1 MYVPVPTVIIKME
14 TTFRMPFSFT
24 GGGIYMRKIKKGL
37 LAFLASIVLLSS
49 LPASSLPYSAAIT
62 AEAHSGRTDARGGH
76 RDNKNKSGLGSY
88 HYHCGGHPAHL
99 HPNGVCPYSGQASTS
114 QSTVPQPSV
123 SASSQTTASSSPPA
137 AQLPQQNQTAANTDQ
152 ALLDKY
158 QNVLSDF
165 DAKQN
170 GYFTLEINQLIYNFV
185 ATGGVS
191 DAFLAGFLTPEE
203 SADLYPSVTA
213 AQSEIASKII
223 YMRLYETFA
232 AQVQAQAAQS
242 ASQQTVPSVPAASA
256 NGTPAGSSADTQ
268 TGSGQDDLLYRLVF
282 QTQTRLTELGFYTGE
297 IDGVF
302 DAETQQALI
311 QFQTACGLTPDGVIN
326 QQVITVLG
334 ITV

>member
-1 MYVPVPTVIIKME
+1 
-14 TTFRMPFSFT
+14 
-24 GGGIYMRKIKKGL
+24 MRKIKKGL

-123 SASSQTTASSSPPA
+123 SASSQTTASSSTPA

-170 GYFTLEINQLIYNFV
+170 GYFTLEINQLIYNFI
-185 ATGGVS
+185 AAGGVS
-191 DAFLAGFLTPEE
+191 DAFLAGFLTLEE
-203 SADLYPSVTA
+203 AADLYPSVTA

-282 QTQTRLTELGFYTGE
+282 QTQTRLTDLGFYTGE

>member
-1 MYVPVPTVIIKME
+1 MASRSSISKIIYRKSIYDKQFPILLVP
-14 TTFRMPFSFT
+14 SCSHC
-24 GGGIYMRKIKKGL
+24 Y
-37 LAFLASIVLLSS
+37 
-49 LPASSLPYSAAIT
+49 
-62 AEAHSGRTDARGGH
+62 
-76 RDNKNKSGLGSY
+76 NKNGNNISYAIFIYRRGNLHEKNQKRISGISGV
-88 HYHCGGHPAHL
+88 HRPAVL
-99 HPNGVCPYSGQASTS
+99 TACF
-114 QSTVPQPSV
+114 QPSV
-123 SASSQTTASSSPPA
+123 SASSQTTASSSTPA
-137 AQLPQQNQTAANTDQ
+137 AQLPQQNQTAENTEQ

-191 DAFLAGFLTPEE
+191 DAFLADFLTPEE
-203 SADLYPSVTA
+203 AADLYPSVTA

-282 QTQTRLTELGFYTGE
+282 QTQTRLTDLGFYTGE

>member
-1 MYVPVPTVIIKME
+1 
-14 TTFRMPFSFT
+14 
-24 GGGIYMRKIKKGL
+24 MRKIKKGF
-37 LAFLASIVLLSS
+37 LALLASIVLLSS

-123 SASSQTTASSSPPA
+123 SASSQTTASSSTPA

-152 ALLDKY
+152 ALLYKY

-170 GYFTLEINQLIYNFV
+170 GYFTLEINQLIYNFI
-185 ATGGVS
+185 AAGGVS

-203 SADLYPSVTA
+203 AADLYPSVTA
-213 AQSEIASKII
+213 TQSEIASKII

-282 QTQTRLTELGFYTGE
+282 QTQTRLTDLGFYTGE

>member
-1 MYVPVPTVIIKME
+1 
-14 TTFRMPFSFT
+14 
-24 GGGIYMRKIKKGL
+24 MRKIKKRL

-123 SASSQTTASSSPPA
+123 SASSQTTASSSTPA
-137 AQLPQQNQTAANTDQ
+137 AQLPQQNQTASNTEQ

-185 ATGGVS
+185 TTGGVS
-191 DAFLAGFLTPEE
+191 NAFLAGFLTPEE

-282 QTQTRLTELGFYTGE
+282 QTQTRLTDLGFYTGE

>member
-1 MYVPVPTVIIKME
+1 
-14 TTFRMPFSFT
+14 
-24 GGGIYMRKIKKGL
+24 MRKIKKGL

-123 SASSQTTASSSPPA
+123 SASSQTTASSSTPA

-170 GYFTLEINQLIYNFV
+170 GYFTLEINQLIYNFI
-185 ATGGVS
+185 AAGGVS

-203 SADLYPSVTA
+203 AADLYPSVTA
-213 AQSEIASKII
+213 TQSEIASKII

-302 DAETQQALI
+302 DVETQQALI

>member
-1 MYVPVPTVIIKME
+1 
-14 TTFRMPFSFT
+14 
-24 GGGIYMRKIKKGL
+24 MRKIKKGF
-37 LAFLASIVLLSS
+37 LALLASIVLLSS

-76 RDNKNKSGLGSY
+76 RDNKNRSGLGSY

-123 SASSQTTASSSPPA
+123 SASSQTTASSSTPA

-170 GYFTLEINQLIYNFV
+170 GYFTLEINQLIYNFI
-185 ATGGVS
+185 AAGGVS

-203 SADLYPSVTA
+203 AADLYPSVTA

-282 QTQTRLTELGFYTGE
+282 QTQTRLTDLGFYTGE

>member
-1 MYVPVPTVIIKME
+1 
-14 TTFRMPFSFT
+14 
-24 GGGIYMRKIKKGL
+24 MRKIKKGF
-37 LAFLASIVLLSS
+37 LAFLASFVLLSS
-49 LPASSLPYSAAIT
+49 LPSSSLPYSAAIT

-99 HPNGVCPYSGQASTS
+99 HPNGVCPYSGQSSAP
-114 QSTVPQPSV
+114 QVTVPQPSV
-123 SASSQTTASSSPPA
+123 SASGQTAS
-137 AQLPQQNQTAANTDQ
+137 NTEQ

-158 QNVLSDF
+158 QSVLADF

-170 GYFTLEINQLIYNFV
+170 GYFTLEINQLICNFV

-191 DAFLAGFLTPEE
+191 DAFLADFLTPEE
-203 SADLYPSVTA
+203 AADLYPSVTA

-232 AQVQAQAAQS
+232 TQIQAQTAQS
-242 ASQQTVPSVPAASA
+242 ASPQAVPGAPAGSA
-256 NGTPAGSSADTQ
+256 NGAQTGPADNTL
-268 TGSGQDDLLYRLVF
+268 TGSGQDDLLYRLVV
-282 QTQTRLTELGFYTGE
+282 QTQTKLTELGFYAGE

-302 DAETQQALI
+302 DEETQQSLI
-311 QFQTACGLTPDGVIN
+311 QFQTACGLAPDGVIN

>member
-1 MYVPVPTVIIKME
+1 
-14 TTFRMPFSFT
+14 
-24 GGGIYMRKIKKGL
+24 MRKIKKGF

-49 LPASSLPYSAAIT
+49 LPSSSLPYSAAIT

-99 HPNGVCPYSGQASTS
+99 HPNGVCPYSGQSSASQQTVSQPSASASASGQPESTGSTS
-114 QSTVPQPSV
+114 
-123 SASSQTTASSSPPA
+123 A
-137 AQLPQQNQTAANTDQ
+137 AQLPQQNQAAANTDQ
-152 ALLDKY
+152 ALMDKY
-158 QNVLSDF
+158 QSVLADF
-165 DAKQN
+165 DTKQN
-170 GYFTLEINQLIYNFV
+170 GYFTLEINQLIYNFI
-185 ATGGVS
+185 AAGGVS

-203 SADLYPSVTA
+203 AADLYPSVTA

-282 QTQTRLTELGFYTGE
+282 QTQTRLTDLGFYTGE

>member
-1 MYVPVPTVIIKME
+1 
-14 TTFRMPFSFT
+14 
-24 GGGIYMRKIKKGL
+24 MRKIKKGL

-123 SASSQTTASSSPPA
+123 SASSQTTASSSTPA
-137 AQLPQQNQTAANTDQ
+137 AQLPQQNQTASNTEQ

-185 ATGGVS
+185 TTGGVS
-191 DAFLAGFLTPEE
+191 NAFLAGFLTPEE
-203 SADLYPSVTA
+203 AADLYPSVTA

-242 ASQQTVPSVPAASA
+242 TSQQTVPSVPAAPA

-282 QTQTRLTELGFYTGE
+282 QTQTRLTELGFYIGE

-311 QFQTACGLTPDGVIN
+311 QFQNACGLTPDGVIN

>member
-1 MYVPVPTVIIKME
+1 
-14 TTFRMPFSFT
+14 
-24 GGGIYMRKIKKGL
+24 MRKIKKGF
-37 LAFLASIVLLSS
+37 LALLASIVLLSS

-76 RDNKNKSGLGSY
+76 RDNKNRSGLGSY

-123 SASSQTTASSSPPA
+123 SASSQTTASSSTPA
-137 AQLPQQNQTAANTDQ
+137 AQLPQQNQTASNTEQ

-185 ATGGVS
+185 TTGGVS
-191 DAFLAGFLTPEE
+191 NAFLAGFLTPEE

-282 QTQTRLTELGFYTGE
+282 QTQTRLTDLGFYTGE

>member
-1 MYVPVPTVIIKME
+1 
-14 TTFRMPFSFT
+14 
-24 GGGIYMRKIKKGL
+24 MRKIKKGF
-37 LAFLASIVLLSS
+37 LALLASIVLLSS

-185 ATGGVS
+185 TTGGVS
-191 DAFLAGFLTPEE
+191 NAFLAGFLTPEE
-203 SADLYPSVTA
+203 AADLYPSVTA

-242 ASQQTVPSVPAASA
+242 TSQQTVPSVPAAPA

>member
-1 MYVPVPTVIIKME
+1 MYLPVPTVIIKME

-24 GGGIYMRKIKKGL
+24 GGGIYMRKIKKGF

-99 HPNGVCPYSGQASTS
+99 HPNGVCPYSGQTTSSGSTS
-114 QSTVPQPSV
+114 
-123 SASSQTTASSSPPA
+123 A

-158 QNVLSDF
+158 QSVLADF
-165 DAKQN
+165 DTKQN
-170 GYFTLEINQLIYNFV
+170 GYFTLEINQLIYNFI
-185 ATGGVS
+185 AAGGVS

-203 SADLYPSVTA
+203 AADLYPSVTA

-302 DAETQQALI
+302 DVETQQALI

>member
-1 MYVPVPTVIIKME
+1 
-14 TTFRMPFSFT
+14 
-24 GGGIYMRKIKKGL
+24 MRKIKKGL

-123 SASSQTTASSSPPA
+123 SASSQTTASSSTPA

-185 ATGGVS
+185 AAGGVS

-302 DAETQQALI
+302 DVETQQALI